1 MRTAEQTANL
11 KRFISFLWAQP
22 DSAFIMDG
30 IDCGTACCVEGWRRR
45 VMGCHDR
52 HFRSG
57 DCANEQFGISRGDWH
72 RLIVL
77 DSGDMTEFDKL
88 KPHIRKRAMILVLE
102 QQLSYGGHDWLD
114 ALLSV
119 AGERATARIML
130 DGSAAK
136 GQEVRPLQAPVR
148 GEPSAPS
155 AVQRALPN
163 RAVPR
168 EEAALLLEEV
178 DA

>member
-11 KRFISFLWAQP
+11 KRFIRFLWAQP

-30 IDCGTACCVEGWRRR
+30 IDCGTACCIEGWRRR
-45 VMGCHDR
+45 VMGEGR
-52 HFRSG
+52 HFASG
-57 DCANEQFGISRGDWH
+57 DCAEEHFGINRDDWH
-72 RLIVL
+72 RLIIL
-77 DSGDMTEFDKL
+77 DHGNLPEFDKL
-88 KPHIRKRAMILVLE
+88 EPHIRKRAMLLVLE
-102 QQLSYGGHDWLD
+102 QQLSRGGHDWLD

-148 GEPSAPS
+148 SEPSAPS

-168 EEAALLLEEV
+168 EKAALLLEEV